1 MPERKYRP
9 AQKLKKRPQ
18 SAQEPQAFY
27 GQNGQATRKKQ
38 PQKERGSSKK
48 RYWLRAL
55 AWLGAVVLACGLAAC
70 TYLYIK
76 LGRLDYVTPEEISA
90 QMGVSFDTGIEN
102 YERLSA
108 AGGIQI
114 APGDIY
120 HDPAVVNILLLGTDE
135 RTETYSMAARS
146 DSMMILSINKWKNT
160 WCLISLERAMGVQ
173 IPGRNDDWLTH
184 TFAYGGPELTL
195 ATIRSHFKLDIDRYI
210 RINFS
215 AFEKAVDALGGID
228 IGLTWTEATYLN
240 AWCGGAFNEGAQHLN
255 GKFALDY
262 ARMRKP
268 DSDWNRVQRQ
278 RNVITAIVEGVKKQ
292 GFLALNRLLDDT
304 LPLVQTNLTRGE
316 LMSLALHAPF
326 LMGKEMR
333 QATLPAEGTFG
344 NRVSAEGRSLYDVDY
359 EANAALLREL
369 LYS

>member
-1 MPERKYRP
+1 M
-9 AQKLKKRPQ
+9 
-18 SAQEPQAFY
+18 
-27 GQNGQATRKKQ
+27 
-38 PQKERGSSKK
+38 
-48 RYWLRAL
+48 
-55 AWLGAVVLACGLAAC
+55 
-70 TYLYIK
+70 
-76 LGRLDYVTPEEISA
+76 
-90 QMGVSFDTGIEN
+90 
-102 YERLSA
+102 
-108 AGGIQI
+108 
-114 APGDIY
+114 
-120 HDPAVVNILLLGTDE
+120 
-135 RTETYSMAARS
+135 
-146 DSMMILSINKWKNT
+146 
-160 WCLISLERAMGVQ
+160 
-173 IPGRNDDWLTH
+173 
-184 TFAYGGPELTL
+184 
-195 ATIRSHFKLDIDRYI
+195 
-210 RINFS
+210 
-215 AFEKAVDALGGID
+215 
-228 IGLTWTEATYLN
+228 
-240 AWCGGAFNEGAQHLN
+240 N